1 MTSTSL
7 RNQCRY
13 HPYYHGIVHSQ
24 CRVVKSLVILDSS
37 LNIHNS
43 ESPLTHNTSHP
54 RPLHAPVT
62 LHPSTFI
69 QSDIVDT
76 LGHDV
81 KHYADPTAL
90 SLIDS
95 TISASPRGRAT
106 PRSPRKEDAAA
117 AAAAAEAEA
126 AAATEP
132 EEGKD
137 DAKSE
142 IE

>member
-7 RNQCRY
+7 RNQRRH
-13 HPYYHGIVHSQ
+13 HPYYHGIVHIQ

-37 LNIHNS
+37 FNIHNS

-106 PRSPRKEDAAA
+106 PRSPRKEDVAR
-117 AAAAAEAEA
+117 
-126 AAATEP
+126 P
-132 EEGKD
+132 
-137 DAKSE
+137 AKKGQKGGGARKSTRSKGGS
-142 IE
+142 